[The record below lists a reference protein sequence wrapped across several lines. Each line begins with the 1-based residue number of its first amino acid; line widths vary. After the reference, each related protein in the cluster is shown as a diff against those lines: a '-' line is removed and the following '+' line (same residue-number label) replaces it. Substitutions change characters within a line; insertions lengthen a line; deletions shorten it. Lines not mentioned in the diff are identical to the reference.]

1 MSFEAALRRAGEFV
15 AREGAEL
22 DRVYLATL
30 LRERDATALLSGLA
44 GLQRDDGAIANW
56 RDGAIAGWSG
66 SAVADWRSGA
76 VAEDA
81 AGEEAGE
88 ASTLR
93 ALLLLDALGLLD
105 HPVPEAAAAFLIARQ
120 GADGGWGAAE
130 DAAAARIART
140 GEAGGLLAKSP
151 FARPAVLRAAE
162 RFLAERWSVEALRA
176 GGCAA
181 ILAHVHLLAAF
192 PAAES
197 EIADE
202 ALQWCGRE
210 LERGFRSGA
219 FSAVEVAQ
227 VFCRARARALPGARM
242 EAAEL
247 AAAIATAQQPDGGWP
262 APNAAPQFADA
273 LPAGAARLDAALL
286 AAEALLRLG

>member
-22 DRVYLATL
+22 DRVYFATL
-30 LRERDATALLSGLA
+30 LRERDATALLRGLA
-44 GLQRDDGAIANW
+44 GLQRDDGAIADW
-56 RDGAIAGWSG
+56 RG
-66 SAVADWRSGA
+66 SA
-76 VAEDA
+76 
-81 AGEEAGE
+81 AGE

-93 ALLLLDALGLLD
+93 ALSLLDALGLLD

-120 GADGGWGAAE
+120 GADGGWGAPE
-130 DAAAARIART
+130 DSAAARIART

-162 RFLAERWSVEALRA
+162 RFLAERWSVESLRA

-227 VFCRARARALPGARM
+227 IFCRARARALPGARI
-242 EAAEL
+242 EAAEV
-247 AAAIATAQQPDGGWP
+247 AAAIAAAQQSDGGWP
-262 APNAAPQFADA
+262 APGAAQQSAGA
-273 LPAGAARLDAALL
+273 LPAGAARLDATLL
-286 AAEALLRLG
+286 AVEALLRLG

>member
-1 MSFEAALRRAGEFV
+1 VAVSFEAALRRAGEFV

-22 DRVYLATL
+22 DRVYLSTL

-44 GLQRDDGAIANW
+44 ALQRDDGAIADW
-56 RDGAIAGWSG
+56 RGGAIAGRRG
-66 SAVADWRSGA
+66 GDIADWRGGA
-76 VAEDA
+76 
-81 AGEEAGE
+81 AGE

-93 ALLLLDALGLLD
+93 ALSLLDALGLLD
-105 HPVPEAAAAFLIARQ
+105 HPIPEAAAAFFIARQ
-120 GADGGWGAAE
+120 GADGGWGAPE
-130 DAAAARIART
+130 DSAAARIART

-227 VFCRARARALPGARM
+227 VFCRARARALPGARI
-242 EAAEL
+242 EAAEV
-247 AAAIATAQQPDGGWP
+247 AAAIAAAQQTDGGWP
-262 APNAAPQFADA
+262 ASVAAPQSAGA
-273 LPAGAARLDAALL
+273 LSAGAARLDATLL
-286 AAEALLRLG
+286 AVEALLRLG

>member
-1 MSFEAALRRAGEFV
+1 MAVSFEAALRRAGEFV
-15 AREGAEL
+15 AREGAGL
-22 DRVYLATL
+22 DRVYLSTL
-30 LRERDATALLSGLA
+30 LRKRDATVLLSGLA
-44 GLQRDDGAIANW
+44 ALQRDDGAIADW
-56 RDGAIAGWSG
+56 RGGAIAGRRG
-66 SAVADWRSGA
+66 SDIANWRGGA
-76 VAEDA
+76 
-81 AGEEAGE
+81 AGE

-93 ALLLLDALGLLD
+93 ALSLLDALGLLD
-105 HPVPEAAAAFLIARQ
+105 HPVPEAAAAFFIARQ
-120 GADGGWGAAE
+120 RADGGWGAPE
-130 DAAAARIART
+130 DSAAARIART

-227 VFCRARARALPGARM
+227 VFCRARARALPGARI
-242 EAAEL
+242 EAAEI
-247 AAAIATAQQPDGGWP
+247 AAAIAAAQQTDGGWP
-262 APNAAPQFADA
+262 ASVAAPQSAGD
-273 LPAGAARLDAALL
+273 LSAGAARLDATLL
-286 AAEALLRLG
+286 AVEALLRLG

>member
-56 RDGAIAGWSG
+56 RGSAIADRRG
-66 SAVADWRSGA
+66 SAAADLRGG
-76 VAEDA
+76 A
-81 AGEEAGE
+81 AGEAGE

-93 ALLLLDALGLLD
+93 ALSLLDALGLLD

-120 GADGGWGAAE
+120 GADGGWGAPE
-130 DAAAARIART
+130 DSAAARIART

-227 VFCRARARALPGARM
+227 VFCRARARALPGARI

-247 AAAIATAQQPDGGWP
+247 AAAIAAAQQPDGGWP
-262 APNAAPQFADA
+262 ALGAAPQFADA

-286 AAEALLRLG
+286 AVEALLRLG

>member
-1 MSFEAALRRAGEFV
+1 MTVSLDAALRRAGEFV

-22 DRVYLATL
+22 DRVYFATL

-44 GLQRDDGAIANW
+44 GLQRGDGAIA
-56 RDGAIAGWSG
+56 
-66 SAVADWRSGA
+66 DWRSS
-76 VAEDA
+76 A
-81 AGEEAGE
+81 AGEAGE

-93 ALLLLDALGLLD
+93 ALSLLDALGLLD
-105 HPVPEAAAAFLIARQ
+105 HPIPEAAAAFFIARQ
-120 GADGGWGAAE
+120 GADGGWGAPE
-130 DAAAARIART
+130 DSAAARVART

-181 ILAHVHLLAAF
+181 ILAYVHLLAAF

-227 VFCRARARALPGARM
+227 VFCRARARALPGARI

-247 AAAIATAQQPDGGWP
+247 AAAIAAAQQSDGGWP
-262 APNAAPQFADA
+262 ALGAAPQPAGA

-286 AAEALLRLG
+286 AVEALLRLA

>member
-56 RDGAIAGWSG
+56 RDGA
-66 SAVADWRSGA
+66 VADWRSGA

-81 AGEEAGE
+81 AGE

-93 ALLLLDALGLLD
+93 ALSLLDALGLLD

>member
-1 MSFEAALRRAGEFV
+1 MAVSFEAALRRAGEFV

-22 DRVYLATL
+22 DRVYLSTL

-44 GLQRDDGAIANW
+44 GLQRDDGAIADW
-56 RDGAIAGWSG
+56 RDGAIAGWRG
-66 SAVADWRSGA
+66 SAAAGWRSGA

-81 AGEEAGE
+81 AGE

-93 ALLLLDALGLLD
+93 ALSLLDALGLLD

-130 DAAAARIART
+130 DSAAARIART

-227 VFCRARARALPGARM
+227 VFCRARARALPGARI

-286 AAEALLRLG
+286 AVEALLRLG

>member
-1 MSFEAALRRAGEFV
+1 MTVSLDAALRRAGEFV

-22 DRVYLATL
+22 DRVYFATL

-44 GLQRDDGAIANW
+44 GLQRGDGAIADW
-56 RDGAIAGWSG
+56 RSSAIAGWRG
-66 SAVADWRSGA
+66 SA
-76 VAEDA
+76 
-81 AGEEAGE
+81 AGEAGE

-93 ALLLLDALGLLD
+93 ALSLLDALGLLD
-105 HPVPEAAAAFLIARQ
+105 HPIPEAAAAFFIARQ
-120 GADGGWGAAE
+120 GADGGWGAPE
-130 DAAAARIART
+130 DSAAARIART

-162 RFLAERWSVEALRA
+162 RFLAEHWSVEELRA

-181 ILAHVHLLAAF
+181 ILAYVHLLAAF

-219 FSAVEVAQ
+219 FSAVEVAR
-227 VFCRARARALPGARM
+227 VFCRARARALPGARI

-247 AAAIATAQQPDGGWP
+247 AAAIAAAQQSDGGWP
-262 APNAAPQFADA
+262 APGAAPQPAGA
-273 LPAGAARLDAALL
+273 LPAGAARLDATLL
-286 AAEALLRLG
+286 AVEALLRLA

>member
-22 DRVYLATL
+22 DRVYLSTL
-30 LRERDATALLSGLA
+30 LRERDAAALLSGLA
-44 GLQRDDGAIANW
+44 GLQRDDGAIA
-56 RDGAIAGWSG
+56 
-66 SAVADWRSGA
+66 DWRGG
-76 VAEDA
+76 A

-93 ALLLLDALGLLD
+93 ALSLLDALGLLD
-105 HPVPEAAAAFLIARQ
+105 HPVPEAAAAFFIARQ
-120 GADGGWGAAE
+120 GADGGWGAPE
-130 DAAAARIART
+130 DSAAARIART
-140 GEAGGLLAKSP
+140 GEVGGLLAKSP

-162 RFLAERWSVEALRA
+162 RFLAERWSIEALRA

-247 AAAIATAQQPDGGWP
+247 AAAIAAAQQPDGGWP
-262 APNAAPQFADA
+262 APGAAPQSAGAWPAD
-273 LPAGAARLDAALL
+273 AARLDAALL
-286 AAEALLRLG
+286 AVEALLRLG

>member
-1 MSFEAALRRAGEFV
+1 VTVSLDAALRRAGEFV

-22 DRVYLATL
+22 DRVYFATL

-44 GLQRDDGAIANW
+44 GLQRGDGAIADW
-56 RDGAIAGWSG
+56 RSSAIAGWRG
-66 SAVADWRSGA
+66 S
-76 VAEDA
+76 A
-81 AGEEAGE
+81 AGEAGA
-88 ASTLR
+88 ASTRR
-93 ALLLLDALGLLD
+93 ALSLLDALGLLD
-105 HPVPEAAAAFLIARQ
+105 HPIPEAAAAFFIARQ
-120 GADGGWGAAE
+120 GADGGWGAPE
-130 DAAAARIART
+130 DSAAARVART

-181 ILAHVHLLAAF
+181 ILAYVHLLAAF

-247 AAAIATAQQPDGGWP
+247 AAAIAAAQQADGGWP
-262 APNAAPQFADA
+262 APGAAPQPAGA
-273 LPAGAARLDAALL
+273 LPAGAARLDATLL
-286 AAEALLRLG
+286 AVEALLRLA